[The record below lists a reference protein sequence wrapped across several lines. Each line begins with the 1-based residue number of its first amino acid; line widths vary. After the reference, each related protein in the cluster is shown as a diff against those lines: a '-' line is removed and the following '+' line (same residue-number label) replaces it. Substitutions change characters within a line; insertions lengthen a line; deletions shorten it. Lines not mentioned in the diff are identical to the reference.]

1 MDASAMTLRYYLRC
15 LFGRFES
22 MVVLLGITTAS
33 LVGCGSNASSDPSN
47 GLANAGQSATT
58 NAVLNANKTSVP
70 TVAATDVVSQ
80 FLDLV
85 RRGGVD
91 SGASTLLTAKAQ
103 SELNRIGRTVQ
114 PIGSPDARFVV
125 TRAESLPENPDATL
139 VHSIWKEPIGQG
151 SGQNTETA
159 AGESSAKASPSNAIM
174 EYQVVW
180 ALQKEANQWRISG
193 LAMEIDPSQNPL
205 IVNFEDGN
213 RMAAL
218 LAETESVDQ
227 SKNSET
233 GSAASSN
240 PAATNAAAKD
250 STLNR

>member
-1 MDASAMTLRYYLRC
+1 MTVRSNLRC
-15 LFGRFES
+15 YFGRFEA
-22 MVVLLGITTAS
+22 MLVLLGIGTAS
-33 LVGCGSNASSDPSN
+33 LVGCGSNASSDATN
-47 GLANAGQSATT
+47 GLASVGQSA
-58 NAVLNANKTSVP
+58 AVAQANETDVP
-70 TVAATDVVSQ
+70 TIAPTDVVSQ

-85 RRGGVD
+85 RRGGSD
-91 SGASTLLTAKAQ
+91 SGASTLLTTKAQ

-125 TRAESLPENPDATL
+125 TRAESVPENPGATL
-139 VHSIWKEPIGQG
+139 VHSIWKEPGVG
-151 SGQNTETA
+151 SSLQNA
-159 AGESSAKASPSNAIM
+159 DPASGESSADNAIL

-193 LAMEIDPSQNPL
+193 LAMEIDPNQNPL

-227 SKNSET
+227 SDNS
-233 GSAASSN
+233 GSKSAGNSN
-240 PAATNAAAKD
+240 PAATNAAVED